1 MLTRIAVEDLR
12 VECLIGVRDPERVT
26 PQSVR
31 VDLEVQVDGAAA
43 ATGDALR
50 HTFCYDRVAR
60 DVAFLLEAGRFYLLE
75 TAAWV
80 LLRNL
85 LLPSRHGSQTPSP
98 QRASVTLTKY
108 GALAGQAR
116 AIVTQTGL
124 TAAQTYVREDND
136 WGTVDVI
143 AETRRLG
150 VYRLNVAPGREI
162 PRHVHRRMREAE
174 LVLDDG
180 LMGWQEGL
188 APRALTEGERF
199 FWERGQAHG
208 YRNTSEGTRSILC
221 LDAPPFIPEDE
232 VPLEH
237 HS

>member
-12 VECLIGVRDPERVT
+12 VECLIGVRDPERIT
-26 PQSVR
+26 PQCVR
-31 VDLEVQVDGAAA
+31 VDLEVHVDGTHA
-43 ATGDALR
+43 ATGDALA

-60 DVAFLLEAGRFYLLE
+60 DVAFLLDAGRFYLLE
-75 TAAWV
+75 TAGWV
-80 LLRNL
+80 LLRSL
-85 LLPSRHGSQTPSP
+85 LLPSLPESLTPSP

-116 AIVTQTGL
+116 AVVTQSGL
-124 TAAQTYVREDND
+124 AAAQTYVREDNE

-143 AETRRLG
+143 GETRRLG

-174 LVLDDG
+174 LILGEG
-180 LMGWQEGL
+180 LVGWQEGQPSRPL
-188 APRALTEGERF
+188 EEGERF
-199 FWERGQAHG
+199 SWERGQAHG
-208 YRNTSEGTRSILC
+208 YRNTSDTTSSILC

-232 VPLEH
+232 VPLE
-237 HS
+237 SPS